1 MICAMIEIAGFKIEA
16 DHFLFRLLYCIF
28 FLIISV
34 VINRFVDG
42 KVKKRAEEHEDSSG
56 ECKDG
61 TKFGNVIVIV
71 AKILIVVVFLSGKYL
86 LFDGQSLPHK
96 PDKYN
101 VSSVVVEYPDYLDTI
116 EEYDNELI
124 VKAAVAILSELDYYI
139 FKKAPECDPS
149 VKITYIMKDNTKITV
164 EANDETVW
172 WSGKAYAIKDEGEF
186 IKSCRLLFHDKT
198 SGRYGGADVNGL
210 TADRV
215 VKKCFELFEDGNIEK
230 TSDFSCDGKCFFSE
244 KTELVSLNECF
255 VVEDYETDEYDVW
268 CQDAYAYCV
277 VQTSAE
283 LYCKEDCAYG
293 AAGEK
298 IPLNYAYY
306 LVMGNEN
313 SQWLIADCGYPPVVP
328 LV

>member
-1 MICAMIEIAGFKIEA
+1 MLLVITEMLGLKIDA
-16 DHFLFRLLYCIF
+16 DYFLYRLLYCLSFVIIAVIF
-28 FLIISV
+28 
-34 VINRFVDG
+34 NRFVDR
-42 KVKKRAEEHEDSSG
+42 KVKERVERHEDSACDS
-56 ECKDG
+56 KDG
-61 TKFGNVIVIV
+61 TKFGKAVVTV
-71 AKILIVVVFLSGKYL
+71 AKILIIVSFFAGKHL
-86 LFDGQSLPHK
+86 IFDGQNLPQK
-96 PDKYN
+96 PDKYD
-101 VSSVVVEYPDYLDTI
+101 VSSVVVECPDYLEKT
-116 EEYDNELI
+116 EEYDDELT
-124 VKAAVAILSELDYYI
+124 VKAAVAILSDLDYSI
-139 FKKAPECDPS
+139 FKKAPEGDPS

-172 WSGKAYAIKDEGEF
+172 WRGKAYAIKDEGEF
-186 IKSCRLLFHDKT
+186 IKSCRILFHDKT

-215 VKKCFELFEDGNIEK
+215 VEKCFELFEDGNIEK

-306 LVMGNEN
+306 LVMENEN